1 LLRGIAVIL
10 LLTANLFLAG
20 TPILLL
26 GLVKLL
32 LFGKARSRLILFLAF
47 IADGW
52 VANND
57 RIFEAFLDT
66 HWDVEGVGAIER
78 DGHHLIVSNHVS
90 WVDILVLFRVF
101 HHKTAILRFFLKR
114 VLIWMPVVGLAAWA
128 LDFPFMRRYTPE
140 YLAKH
145 PEKRGRDLDTTRI
158 ACRRYRHVPVAIL
171 NFIEGTRFTA
181 EKHEQED
188 APYRHLLRPRIGGV
202 AFVLA
207 SLGEQL
213 DTMLDVTIVYPAYD
227 ISFWQFVSNQVPRIT
242 VRVRDITPPAEF
254 YSPAITE
261 PGPTRE
267 RFKAW
272 LDAVWREKDAL
283 MEELGNVSPAAAEPT
298 SA

>member
-1 LLRGIAVIL
+1 MFRGIVVIL

-32 LFGKARSRLILFLAF
+32 LYGKARSRLILFLAY
-47 IADGW
+47 IAEGW

-57 RIFEAFLDT
+57 RIFNTFLDT
-66 HWDVEGVGAIER
+66 RWDVEGVGAIDR

-101 HHKTAILRFFLKR
+101 HRKTSILRFFLKR
-114 VLIWMPVVGLAAWA
+114 DLIWMPVVGLAAWA

-140 YLAKH
+140 YLARH
-145 PEKRGRDLDTTRI
+145 PEKRGRDLETTRI

-171 NFIEGTRFTA
+171 NFIEGTRFTP
-181 EKHEQED
+181 EKHAEEA

-202 AFVLA
+202 GFVLA

-213 DTMLDVTIVYPAYD
+213 DTMQDVTIVYPGYD
-227 ISFWQFVSNQVPRIT
+227 VTFWEFVTNQVPRIT

-254 YSPAITE
+254 YSSAITE

-272 LDAVWREKDAL
+272 LDGVWREKDAL
-283 MEELGNVSPAAAEPT
+283 LEELGTAKPT